1 MGNQQ
6 GSSSFYMERGKP
18 STVMYPSSLGS
29 GGHLQR
35 LRKEVFLF
43 WKDDDMTYPYRKL

>member
-18 STVMYPSSLGS
+18 STVKYPSSLGS
-29 GGHLQR
+29 GEGLGIDH
-35 LRKEVFLF
+35 
-43 WKDDDMTYPYRKL
+43 DMTSTSNES